1 MFVPLAA
8 LVLPSIIGMP
18 PFTLLRESFAR
29 CSAEAPE
36 GKRQMRRYAQI
47 GTSKALHSTTDIRC
61 ACRSEMNEGT
71 CFRPSGDRA
80 AMPLP

>member
-47 GTSKALHSTTDIRC
+47 ESCCGGKPALRHKLFKIII
-61 ACRSEMNEGT
+61 
-71 CFRPSGDRA
+71 A
-80 AMPLP
+80 AIKPPLA